1 MPSGL
6 DNDSLALLESA
17 NDKGVQVSTVNIMT
31 MNYGSSY
38 DEDMGDYAETSAQAA
53 HDQLEDV
60 FGLSDD
66 GAWKGLALTSMIGV
80 NDVDNETFSLSDA
93 AQVRSFAEEK
103 GVAWVSMWSTFRDQ
117 PCEGDDAA
125 SDDAAT
131 NCSGVEQD
139 AGDFAEAFT
148 G

>member
-1 MPSGL
+1 
-6 DNDSLALLESA
+6 
-17 NDKGVQVSTVNIMT
+17 
-31 MNYGSSY
+31 
-38 DEDMGDYAETSAQAA
+38 
-53 HDQLEDV
+53 
-60 FGLSDD
+60 
-66 GAWKGLALTSMIGV
+66 MIGV

-103 GVAWVSMWSTFRDQ
+103 GIAWVSMWSTFRDQ
-117 PCEGDDAA
+117 QCEGDDAA

-131 NCSGVEQD
+131 NCSGVDQE